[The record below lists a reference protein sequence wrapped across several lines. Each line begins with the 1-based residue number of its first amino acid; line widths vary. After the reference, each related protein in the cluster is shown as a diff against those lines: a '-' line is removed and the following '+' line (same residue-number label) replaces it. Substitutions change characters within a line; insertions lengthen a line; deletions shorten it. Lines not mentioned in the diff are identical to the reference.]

1 MDHVKKRETS
11 VSTAD
16 LHNSVKRLAIS
27 ASTAQEP
34 LPGSNAH
41 IVNTSGANKLNT
53 VLSVANDINFE
64 SKYELM
70 QEIGRGGFSVV
81 YKCRERAT
89 SIVYACK
96 IVDLRPMKLRSKFNP
111 SRLRRE
117 VDIMKRL
124 KHDNIIKFIEV
135 FETANELYLIME
147 FCPGKELF
155 DVILSKSCFSE
166 DEARPVFAQMASAL
180 FYLHSLNI
188 IHRDIKPEN
197 VLMIDGDGRTPP
209 VVKLLDFGLSKNAGD
224 GRSAAKTFVGTPCY
238 LAPEVEFTSKGSG
251 GTYGVAADCWSLG
264 AVLYVMLVARFPE
277 FVMYKRNKRTQKSL
291 TQRISQN

>member
-1 MDHVKKRETS
+1 MIFPTYNRKKNCLLLQMDHVKKRETS

-89 SIVYACK
+89 GIVYACK
-96 IVDLRPMKLRSKFNP
+96 VIQIDNDAECVLLCCYFLFLLLVD
-111 SRLRRE
+111 
-117 VDIMKRL
+117 
-124 KHDNIIKFIEV
+124 
-135 FETANELYLIME
+135 
-147 FCPGKELF
+147 C
-155 DVILSKSCFSE
+155 
-166 DEARPVFAQMASAL
+166 
-180 FYLHSLNI
+180 
-188 IHRDIKPEN
+188 
-197 VLMIDGDGRTPP
+197 
-209 VVKLLDFGLSKNAGD
+209 
-224 GRSAAKTFVGTPCY
+224 
-238 LAPEVEFTSKGSG
+238 
-251 GTYGVAADCWSLG
+251 
-264 AVLYVMLVARFPE
+264 
-277 FVMYKRNKRTQKSL
+277 
-291 TQRISQN
+291 